1 MVHLIQG
8 WLKWFF
14 MALTAGSLTMA
25 GILLWLGEPAHQED
39 APELAHKA
47 MTQID
52 KPLLVERKGDRLLW
66 RMQAESANQSPDG
79 NLELDVPE
87 LDLFSS
93 DGVKVP
99 IRSRKAFVDTLKRE
113 IRFRG
118 DVVVI
123 YDQWELR
130 GQVLI
135 YDINRDL
142 IHMPAQFQINGP
154 GITVKGK
161 NMTIDR
167 SRQHVLVEERVW
179 IRDDSVGHWP
189 IKR

>member
-1 MVHLIQG
+1 MVHLIKI

-14 MALTAGSLTMA
+14 MALTAGSLTMT
-25 GILLWLGEPAHQED
+25 GILLWLAEPAHQEVS
-39 APELAHKA
+39 PELDHKA

-66 RMQAESANQSPDG
+66 RMQAESANQNPDG
-79 NLELDVPE
+79 NLELDAPE
-87 LDLFSS
+87 LDLFSG
-93 DGVKVP
+93 DGVEVP
-99 IRSRKAFVDTLKRE
+99 VRSRKAFVDTTKRE

-123 YDQWELR
+123 YDRWELR

-142 IHMPAQFQINGP
+142 IHMPAQFQLNGP

-167 SRQHVLVEERVW
+167 NRQHVLVEERVW
-179 IRDDSVGHWP
+179 VRDDSAGHWP